1 MGAYSLLDWAIILV
15 SYDVLRILLLLAI
28 GELRRPR

>member
-15 SYDVLRILLLLAI
+15 SYDVLRILGVLI
-28 GELRRPR
+28 YRELRRPR